1 MLLEVTC
8 MCGFQARG
16 SEDEV
21 VDQIQVHGAADHG
34 SASPREKIL
43 EMAVP
48 IGDPTEAET
57 EAGAGASDA

>member
-21 VDQIQVHGAADHG
+21 VDQIQAHGAADHG
-34 SASPREKIL
+34 SVSTREQIL
-43 EMAVP
+43 AMAIP
-48 IGDPTEAET
+48 
-57 EAGAGASDA
+57 AGGTGPGASDA

>member
-16 SEDEV
+16 TEDEV
-21 VDQIQVHGAADHG
+21 VAQIQEHGLADHG
-34 SASPREKIL
+34 QMSSREAII

-48 IGDPTEAET
+48 VQPD
-57 EAGAGASDA
+57 AGT

>member
-34 SASPREKIL
+34 AASAREQIL
-43 EMAVP
+43 AMAVP
-48 IGDPTEAET
+48 VDGSDP
-57 EAGAGASDA
+57 GADDA

>member
-16 SEDEV
+16 SEDDV

-34 SASPREKIL
+34 SASTREQIL
-43 EMAVP
+43 AMAVP
-48 IGDPTEAET
+48 VHGPAP
-57 EAGAGASDA
+57 GASDA